1 MRNPL
6 WSVELG
12 FSGLADIRIP
22 FDFMADR
29 GFGAMARQDAS
40 RRVEWK
46 DFFTNAIEEER
57 TIAARQIPATY
68 ALMEK
73 NIPRH
78 KQTVFGKIK
87 TQTPRAMAWHME
99 AQDFEPGNRFGFAF
113 FEKQIRLAGLVLN
126 VESMLLEKSPVSQ
139 HGNGIRMKSDAAT
152 MATLDFCGVHHMVE
166 MSMGQKQP
174 IDLLPSKIIVGALE
188 AEI

>member
-1 MRNPL
+1 
-6 WSVELG
+6 
-12 FSGLADIRIP
+12 
-22 FDFMADR
+22 MADH
-29 GFGAMARQDAS
+29 GFGAMTRQDAS

-46 DFFTNAIEEER
+46 DFFANAIEEER

-68 ALMEK
+68 ALTEK
-73 NIPRH
+73 DISRNQ
-78 KQTVFGKIK
+78 QTVFGKIK

-99 AQDFEPGNRFGFAF
+99 AQDFESGDGLSFAF
-113 FEKQIRLAGLVLN
+113 FEKQIRLAGFVLD

-174 IDLLPSKIIVGALE
+174 IDLLPSKVLISALWSIE
-188 AEI
+188 K